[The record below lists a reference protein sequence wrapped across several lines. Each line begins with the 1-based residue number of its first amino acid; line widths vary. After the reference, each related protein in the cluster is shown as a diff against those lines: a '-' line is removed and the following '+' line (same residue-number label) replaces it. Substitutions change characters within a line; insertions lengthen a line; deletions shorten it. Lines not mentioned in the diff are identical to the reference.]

1 METAN
6 AIAWLSILCLVDREE
21 NAAPETKKHGADI
34 LMRCSQRGM
43 NFGRPESAI
52 EHIHQTR
59 GKATV
64 FSETIWSSE
73 PCRPW
78 TASCH
83 QIDAFQY
90 GSQGLVS
97 IRSILLYVQ
106 YIYTHIHINNI
117 RNLLIFDGIY
127 PFGSEGLP
135 ILHGALP
142 RCARHV
148 SSDMPTCHLDVEH
161 I

>member
-1 METAN
+1 M
-6 AIAWLSILCLVDREE
+6 DREE
-21 NAAPETKKHGADI
+21 NAAPETKKHSADI
-34 LMRCSQRGM
+34 LMRCSQSGM

-52 EHIHQTR
+52 EHIHHQTR
-59 GKATV
+59 GKPTV

-83 QIDAFQY
+83 HQIDALQY

-97 IRSILLYVQ
+97 IRSVLLYVQ
-106 YIYTHIHINNI
+106 YIYTHIHINHI
-117 RNLLIFDGIY
+117 RNLLISDGIY

-148 SSDMPTCHLDVEH
+148 SSDMPTCHLGVEH